1 MSQKIKSVSLAS
13 IMLLSVLST
22 LFLATLT
29 ATANTVV
36 ITEAIRIV
44 DGGLSTDTQT
54 ALGSDSEGNVHIVW
68 TRNNQHL
75 YYSMISPRGETL
87 IDTTQITNPGLHK
100 IWHPDMVVDENDKVH
115 IVWADK
121 SGQHKIV
128 YSVLNPW
135 NVAMDGSASSDPEL
149 SAIDDHIVS
158 SRAQNRDWPAIDV
171 DSQGGV
177 HIAWEDSY
185 DELGRFFNQPQIYY
199 SMLTPD
205 YSNGGF
211 ILTNFDDTLLTP
223 IIGHKGH
230 PDIVVDANDYVQIAW
245 DDTRGGKV
253 ELNFI
258 VDTSGSMYSEWADI
272 CTVVYGGN
280 FASGGYFQGIK
291 PMLETANMT
300 VYETIYGL
308 GNTLPG
314 AASSG
319 NCAGKNQNAGPRTT
333 ALGQFPGD
341 DSGGI
346 RKLPGTVY
354 NGNTYSG
361 YSGEDWGPGTNW
373 ACLSW
378 KDTNGN
384 VPGNPPTQ
392 DDHRWNPNA
401 TKIVIPV
408 SDEGPKDGDPSQQ
421 ADDLTSIE
429 EAHDNCINAG
439 VIPVGLYGQGYGGAG
454 NIQSHFM
461 DLVQCPNSVVSTST
475 RNCPGNTLRSSDAG
489 GQAYEFPSGSGGA
502 NAMALLVEAMVYI
515 STNNSREIYMTVLDP
530 YGKMNN
536 DQSYQPGQ
544 TGHSIVGGSYAEDTG
559 AGADGHL
566 VVVNDTRVTIDD
578 AYSFH
583 PSIGV
588 DMQGNT
594 HIAWMDG
601 RNYGFEKGVNYEVF
615 YTKLRLTGAGAWDG
629 AEQGLSTYAIKKIK
643 DTPISNVETYSGLP
657 GNRPFGGNSVFPALL
672 TDDQNNIHIAWVD
685 SGNATADEEIL
696 YTRLNSTQE
705 TGEGID
711 ALDPW
716 ETVAVTSWASNKLGP
731 NSGSQ
736 PSLGM
741 PPAFSNDLGS
751 GAHIAWSDTNKCS
764 EEANNNRFTIC
775 YSHVLTGQVDVDFQ
789 DGETFYHVIEPGEQ
803 TIYNITMNNSTPGP
817 KDLVADTFGLNISGV
832 PQNWTAS
839 LFFADNHTSIMPETA
854 IFLEG
859 GEDMRFYMLIRA
871 PSVYQADGDQ
881 LADITVTA
889 KSYKDPA
896 IQSDIITRTLMDVV
910 HGINLDTSHS
920 MADVEQGQT
929 AIFSITIT
937 NTGNVNDRFI
947 FWDPFTLEGQQEWLL
962 PFNWAVNFPT
972 SVELDPGQSVTKNLE
987 IFVPTSEDPGTF
999 VIYLKGW
1006 SEGEP
1011 IKSIEK
1017 GTYDILELGVYVSIR
1032 STGNIVMEIFDTSEY
1047 VDPGECVEYSIDVTK
1062 NFDSGSLVFVTPG
1075 APEVKSENV
1084 SMEAWREDHWVLNV
1098 DFANAP
1104 GGNDIEM
1111 SEPRLWT
1118 LFPNT
1123 NSTTHEVIVEV
1134 CAPTGASAGLGP
1146 AVILKAYLDGYPRI
1160 SASKILSTN
1169 VNHVYS
1175 LNADSDI
1182 GEEEYVTLNGQEVL
1196 PVNPGQQ
1203 IVLSTTVMNLG
1214 NGPDRFDYR
1223 LARVT
1228 DPAGVDVLWDIDI
1241 PRETLKELSRDTD
1254 QIFDITMNIPDQ
1266 VEAGI
1271 YMVVFQTFSEEAYPD
1286 ANGRETRLRFTQQIP
1301 VYVQEFYDMQIS
1313 MDSTVDNAIKTSA
1326 PGRIVRFELNITNNG
1341 NVPDWPTLN
1350 NHTASRDGEV
1360 LVWNELPGM
1369 GSLDN
1374 WKVEWRLL
1382 KEIGTDLTI
1391 EEECLTVESVE
1402 TIVGEEDAA
1411 VDPVTAF
1418 AEMSDRCVYL
1428 ESENQYF
1435 MPMMDPY
1442 TTYPVVG
1449 IVNIAPS
1456 AKLDTRNIGLKVVS
1470 KMGNMLQGGDH
1481 DDSPSWAAESLDSN
1495 EFIITLRLRAP
1506 NLVISEVTVSDLVGD
1521 VDTSIPI
1528 RVVLQNNGN
1537 THATDIE
1544 IVLCEYP
1551 NSDVDTLN
1559 EIKKNGCADE
1569 NIVSRQVI
1577 GALLAPDDSEE
1588 YKEIELVL
1596 LYTVSA
1602 GSHGVYVVVD
1612 PSNVI
1617 VETQES
1623 DNIKRVLNELESSGG
1638 ILDVAGEV
1646 VSKTAL
1652 PFAVILLTFA
1662 LFGVVFL
1669 VGRGRRQDV
1678 LDRKAEQSSL
1688 VSVLSGAES

>member
-1 MSQKIKSVSLAS
+1 
-13 IMLLSVLST
+13 
-22 LFLATLT
+22 
-29 ATANTVV
+29 
-36 ITEAIRIV
+36 
-44 DGGLSTDTQT
+44 
-54 ALGSDSEGNVHIVW
+54 
-68 TRNNQHL
+68 
-75 YYSMISPRGETL
+75 
-87 IDTTQITNPGLHK
+87 
-100 IWHPDMVVDENDKVH
+100 
-115 IVWADK
+115 
-121 SGQHKIV
+121 
-128 YSVLNPW
+128 
-135 NVAMDGSASSDPEL
+135 
-149 SAIDDHIVS
+149 
-158 SRAQNRDWPAIDV
+158 
-171 DSQGGV
+171 
-177 HIAWEDSY
+177 
-185 DELGRFFNQPQIYY
+185 
-199 SMLTPD
+199 
-205 YSNGGF
+205 
-211 ILTNFDDTLLTP
+211 
-223 IIGHKGH
+223 
-230 PDIVVDANDYVQIAW
+230 
-245 DDTRGGKV
+245 
-253 ELNFI
+253 
-258 VDTSGSMYSEWADI
+258 
-272 CTVVYGGN
+272 
-280 FASGGYFQGIK
+280 
-291 PMLETANMT
+291 
-300 VYETIYGL
+300 
-308 GNTLPG
+308 
-314 AASSG
+314 
-319 NCAGKNQNAGPRTT
+319 
-333 ALGQFPGD
+333 
-341 DSGGI
+341 
-346 RKLPGTVY
+346 
-354 NGNTYSG
+354 
-361 YSGEDWGPGTNW
+361 
-373 ACLSW
+373 
-378 KDTNGN
+378 
-384 VPGNPPTQ
+384 
-392 DDHRWNPNA
+392 
-401 TKIVIPV
+401 
-408 SDEGPKDGDPSQQ
+408 
-421 ADDLTSIE
+421 
-429 EAHDNCINAG
+429 
-439 VIPVGLYGQGYGGAG
+439 
-454 NIQSHFM
+454 
-461 DLVQCPNSVVSTST
+461 
-475 RNCPGNTLRSSDAG
+475 
-489 GQAYEFPSGSGGA
+489 
-502 NAMALLVEAMVYI
+502 MALLVEAMVYI
-515 STNNSREIYMTVLDP
+515 STNNSREIYMSVLDP

-536 DQSYQPGQ
+536 DPTWTPGA
-544 TGHSIVGGSYAEDTG
+544 TGHSIVGGAYAEDTG

-588 DMQGNT
+588 DMKGNT

-615 YTKLRLTGAGAWDG
+615 YTKLRLQGAGAWDG
-629 AEQGLSTYAIKKIK
+629 ADQGLSTYAIKKIQ
-643 DTPISNVETYSGLP
+643 DTPISNVEGNSGIP
-657 GNRPFGGNSVFPALL
+657 GNRPYGGNSVFPALL

-696 YTRLNSTQE
+696 YTRLNSTDL
-705 TGEGID
+705 TGPGIT

-716 ETVAVTSWASNKLGP
+716 DAVAVTSWASNKLGP

-736 PSLGM
+736 PSIGM

-775 YSHVLTGQVDVDFQ
+775 YSHVLTGQVDVEFQ

-803 TIYNITMNNSTPGP
+803 TIYNMTMNNSTPGP

-832 PQNWTAS
+832 PQNWTAT
-839 LFFADNHTSIMPETA
+839 LFFADNHTTIMPDTA

-859 GEDMRFYMLIRA
+859 GEDIRFYMRIRA
-871 PSVYQADGDQ
+871 PSVYQADADQ

-947 FWDPFTLEGQQEWLL
+947 FWDPYTLEGQQEWLL

-987 IFVPTSEDPGTF
+987 VLVPTSEDPGAF

-1017 GTYDILELGVYVSIR
+1017 GTYDVLELGVFVSIR

-1047 VDPGECVEYSIDVTK
+1047 VDPGECVTYPIDVTK
-1062 NFDSGSLVFVTPG
+1062 NFDSGNLVFVTPG
-1075 APEVKSENV
+1075 APDAKPDTI
-1084 SMEAWREDHWVLNV
+1084 SMDAWRVDNWVLTL
-1098 DFANAP
+1098 DFSNAP
-1104 GGNDIEM
+1104 GGNSIEM
-1111 SEPRLWT
+1111 SEPRAWT
-1118 LFPNT
+1118 LPPGAEYVT
-1123 NSTTHEVIVEV
+1123 YEVGVEV

-1175 LNADSDI
+1175 LIASADIAD
-1182 GEEEYVTLNGQEVL
+1182 EDMMTLNGQEVL

-1203 IVLSTTVMNLG
+1203 VSLTTTVMNLG

-1228 DPAGVDVLWDIDI
+1228 DPAGVDVIWDIDV

-1254 QIFDITMNIPDQ
+1254 QIFEIDMNVPDQ
-1266 VEAGI
+1266 VEAGV
-1271 YMVVFQTFSEEAYPD
+1271 YMVVFQTFSEESYPD
-1286 ANGRETRLRFTQQIP
+1286 ASGRLTRLRYTQTIP

-1350 NHTASRDGEV
+1350 NHTASRDGEA
-1360 LVWNELPGM
+1360 LIWNELPGM
-1369 GSLDN
+1369 GALDG
-1374 WKVEWRLL
+1374 WAVEWRLV
-1382 KEIGTDLTI
+1382 KQIGTDLTT
-1391 EEECLTVESVE
+1391 EEECETVASIATV
-1402 TIVGEEDAA
+1402 TGDEDASI
-1411 VDPVTAF
+1411 DPATVF
-1418 AEMSDRCVYL
+1418 ADLSDRCVYL
-1428 ESENQYF
+1428 ESDERYF

-1442 TTYPVVG
+1442 TTYPVVA
-1449 IVNIAPS
+1449 IVKIAPS
-1456 AKLDTRNIGLKVVS
+1456 AKLDTRSIGLKVVS
-1470 KMGNMLQGGDH
+1470 KMGNMLEDGDH
-1481 DDSPSWAAESLDSN
+1481 DDSPSWAAENLDTN
-1495 EFIITLRLRAP
+1495 EFIVTLRLRAP
-1506 NLVISEVTVSDLVGD
+1506 NLVISEVTASDFTGD
-1521 VDTSIPI
+1521 VDTTIPI

-1544 IVLCEYP
+1544 IILCEYP

-1569 NIVSRQVI
+1569 NIVMRQVI
-1577 GALLAPDDSEE
+1577 GALLAPDNSED

-1596 LYTVSA
+1596 LYPVSA
-1602 GSHGVYVVVD
+1602 GSHGVYVIVD
-1612 PSNVI
+1612 PSNSI

-1623 DNIKRVLNELESSGG
+1623 DNIKRVENELQSTGG

-1646 VSKTAL
+1646 VGKTAL
-1652 PFAVILLTFA
+1652 PFAVILLTLA
-1662 LFGVVFL
+1662 LFGVVYL

-1688 VSVLSGAES
+1688 VSVLAGNDS

>member
-1 MSQKIKSVSLAS
+1 MGQKIKSVSLVS

-22 LFLATLT
+22 LFLTTLT

-36 ITEAIRIV
+36 ITDAIQIV
-44 DGGLSTDTQT
+44 DGGTSADTQT
-54 ALGSDSEGNVHIVW
+54 AVGSDSEGNVHVVW
-68 TRNNQHL
+68 ARNNLHL

-100 IWHPDMVVDENDKVH
+100 IWHPDMVVDDNDKVH
-115 IVWADK
+115 VVWADK

-128 YSVLNPW
+128 YTVLNPW
-135 NVAMDGSASSDPEL
+135 AAAMDGSASDDGTL
-149 SAIDDHIVS
+149 SAINDHVVS
-158 SRAQNRDWPAIDV
+158 SRAQNRDWPAIDI

-199 SMLTPD
+199 TMLSPD
-205 YSNGGF
+205 ISSGSV
-211 ILTNFDDTLLTP
+211 ITNFDDTLLTP

-319 NCAGKNQNAGPRTT
+319 NCAGYNQNAGPRTT

-361 YSGEDWGPGTNW
+361 YSGEDWGPGSNW

-378 KDTNGN
+378 KDASGN

-392 DDHRWNPNA
+392 DDHKWNPNA

-475 RNCPGNTLRSSDAG
+475 RNCPGNTLRNSDAG
-489 GQAYEFPSGSGGA
+489 GQAYEFPSGSGGS

-515 STNNSREIYMTVLDP
+515 STNNSREIYMSVLDP

-536 DQSYQPGQ
+536 DPTWTPGA
-544 TGHSIVGGSYAEDTG
+544 TGHSIVGGAYAEDTG

-588 DMQGNT
+588 DMKGNT

-615 YTKLRLTGAGAWDG
+615 YTKLRLQGAGAWDG
-629 AEQGLSTYAIKKIK
+629 ADQGLSTYAIKKIQ
-643 DTPISNVETYSGLP
+643 DTPISNVEGNSGIP
-657 GNRPFGGNSVFPALL
+657 GNRPYGGNSVFPALL

-696 YTRLNSTQE
+696 YTRLNSTDL
-705 TGEGID
+705 TGPGIT

-716 ETVAVTSWASNKLGP
+716 DAVAVTSWASNKLGP

-736 PSLGM
+736 PSIGM

-775 YSHVLTGQVDVDFQ
+775 YSHVLTGQVDVEFQ

-803 TIYNITMNNSTPGP
+803 TIYNMTMNNSTPGP

-832 PQNWTAS
+832 PQNWTAT
-839 LFFADNHTSIMPETA
+839 LFFADNHTTIMPDTA

-859 GEDMRFYMLIRA
+859 GEDIRFYMRIRA
-871 PSVYQADGDQ
+871 PSVYQADADQ

-947 FWDPFTLEGQQEWLL
+947 FWDPYTLEGQQEWLL

-987 IFVPTSEDPGTF
+987 VLVPTSEDPGAF

-1017 GTYDILELGVYVSIR
+1017 GTYDVLELGVFVSIR

-1047 VDPGECVEYSIDVTK
+1047 VDPGECVTYPIDVTK
-1062 NFDSGSLVFVTPG
+1062 NFDSGNLVFVTPG
-1075 APEVKSENV
+1075 APDAKPDTI
-1084 SMEAWREDHWVLNV
+1084 SMDAWRVDNWVLTL
-1098 DFANAP
+1098 DFSNAP
-1104 GGNDIEM
+1104 GGNSIEM
-1111 SEPRLWT
+1111 SEPRAWT
-1118 LFPNT
+1118 LPPGAEYVT
-1123 NSTTHEVIVEV
+1123 YEVGVEV

-1175 LNADSDI
+1175 LIASADIAD
-1182 GEEEYVTLNGQEVL
+1182 EDMMTLNGQEVL

-1203 IVLSTTVMNLG
+1203 VSLTTTVMNLG

-1228 DPAGVDVLWDIDI
+1228 DPAGVDVIWDIDV

-1254 QIFDITMNIPDQ
+1254 QIFEIDMNVPDQ
-1266 VEAGI
+1266 VEAGV
-1271 YMVVFQTFSEEAYPD
+1271 YMVVFQTFSEESYPD
-1286 ANGRETRLRFTQQIP
+1286 ASGRLTRLRYTQTIP

-1350 NHTASRDGEV
+1350 NHTASRDGEA
-1360 LVWNELPGM
+1360 LIWNELPGM
-1369 GSLDN
+1369 GALDG
-1374 WKVEWRLL
+1374 WAVEWRLV
-1382 KEIGTDLTI
+1382 KQIGTDLTT
-1391 EEECLTVESVE
+1391 EEECETVASIATV
-1402 TIVGEEDAA
+1402 TGDEDASI
-1411 VDPVTAF
+1411 DPATVF
-1418 AEMSDRCVYL
+1418 ADLSDRCVYL
-1428 ESENQYF
+1428 ESDERYF

-1442 TTYPVVG
+1442 TTYPVVA
-1449 IVNIAPS
+1449 IVKIAPS
-1456 AKLDTRNIGLKVVS
+1456 AKLDTRSIGLKVVS
-1470 KMGNMLQGGDH
+1470 KMGNMLEDGDH
-1481 DDSPSWAAESLDSN
+1481 DDSPSWAAENLDTN
-1495 EFIITLRLRAP
+1495 EFIVTLRLRAP
-1506 NLVISEVTVSDLVGD
+1506 NLVISEVTASDFTGD
-1521 VDTSIPI
+1521 VDTTIPI

-1544 IVLCEYP
+1544 IILCEYP

-1569 NIVSRQVI
+1569 NIVMRQVI
-1577 GALLAPDDSEE
+1577 GALLAPDNSED

-1596 LYTVSA
+1596 LYPVSA
-1602 GSHGVYVVVD
+1602 GSHGVYVIVD
-1612 PSNVI
+1612 PSNSI

-1623 DNIKRVLNELESSGG
+1623 DNIKRVENELQSTGG

-1646 VSKTAL
+1646 VGKTAL
-1652 PFAVILLTFA
+1652 PFAVILLTLA
-1662 LFGVVFL
+1662 LFGVVYL

-1688 VSVLSGAES
+1688 VSVLAGDDS

>member
-1 MSQKIKSVSLAS
+1 MGQKIKSVSLVS

-22 LFLATLT
+22 LFLTTLT

-36 ITEAIRIV
+36 ITDAIQIV
-44 DGGLSTDTQT
+44 DGGTSADTQT
-54 ALGSDSEGNVHIVW
+54 AVGSDSEGNVHVVW
-68 TRNNQHL
+68 ARNNLHL

-100 IWHPDMVVDENDKVH
+100 IWHPDMVVDDNDKVH
-115 IVWADK
+115 VVWADK

-128 YSVLNPW
+128 YTVLNPW
-135 NVAMDGSASSDPEL
+135 AAAMDGSASDDGTL
-149 SAIDDHIVS
+149 SAINDHVVS
-158 SRAQNRDWPAIDV
+158 SRAQNRDWPAIDI

-199 SMLTPD
+199 TMLSPD
-205 YSNGGF
+205 ISSGSV
-211 ILTNFDDTLLTP
+211 ITNFDDTLLTP

-319 NCAGKNQNAGPRTT
+319 NCAGYNQNAGPRTT

-361 YSGEDWGPGTNW
+361 YSGEDWGPGSNW

-378 KDTNGN
+378 KDASGN

-392 DDHRWNPNA
+392 DDHKWNPNA

-475 RNCPGNTLRSSDAG
+475 RNCPGNTLRNSDAG
-489 GQAYEFPSGSGGA
+489 GQAYEFPSGSGGS

-515 STNNSREIYMTVLDP
+515 STNNSREIYMSVLDP

-536 DQSYQPGQ
+536 DPTWTPGA
-544 TGHSIVGGSYAEDTG
+544 TGHSIVGGAYAEDTG

-588 DMQGNT
+588 DMKGNT

-615 YTKLRLTGAGAWDG
+615 YTKLRLQGAGAWDG
-629 AEQGLSTYAIKKIK
+629 ADQGLSTYAIKKIQ
-643 DTPISNVETYSGLP
+643 DTPISNVEGNSGIP
-657 GNRPFGGNSVFPALL
+657 GNRPYGGNSVFPALL

-696 YTRLNSTQE
+696 YTRLNSTDL
-705 TGEGID
+705 TGPGIT

-716 ETVAVTSWASNKLGP
+716 DAVAVTSWASNKLGP

-736 PSLGM
+736 PSIGM
-741 PPAFSNDLGS
+741 PPALSNDLGS

-775 YSHVLTGQVDVDFQ
+775 YSHVLTGQVDVEFQ

-803 TIYNITMNNSTPGP
+803 TIYNMTMNNSTPGP

-832 PQNWTAS
+832 PQNWTAT
-839 LFFADNHTSIMPETA
+839 LFFADNHTTIMPDTA

-859 GEDMRFYMLIRA
+859 GEDIRFYMRIRA
-871 PSVYQADGDQ
+871 PSVYQADADQ

-947 FWDPFTLEGQQEWLL
+947 FWDPYTLEGQQEWLL

-987 IFVPTSEDPGTF
+987 VLVPTSEDPGAF

-1017 GTYDILELGVYVSIR
+1017 GTYDVLELGVFVSIR

-1047 VDPGECVEYSIDVTK
+1047 VDPGECVTYPIDVTK
-1062 NFDSGSLVFVTPG
+1062 NFDSGNLVFVTPG
-1075 APEVKSENV
+1075 APDAKPDTI
-1084 SMEAWREDHWVLNV
+1084 SMDAWRVDNWVLTL
-1098 DFANAP
+1098 DFSNAP
-1104 GGNDIEM
+1104 GGNSIEM
-1111 SEPRLWT
+1111 SEPRAWT
-1118 LFPNT
+1118 LPPGAEYVT
-1123 NSTTHEVIVEV
+1123 YEVGVEV

-1175 LNADSDI
+1175 LIASADIAD
-1182 GEEEYVTLNGQEVL
+1182 EDMMTLNGQEVL

-1203 IVLSTTVMNLG
+1203 VSLTTTVMNLG

-1228 DPAGVDVLWDIDI
+1228 DPAGVDVIWDIDV

-1254 QIFDITMNIPDQ
+1254 QIFEIDMNVPDQ
-1266 VEAGI
+1266 VEAGV
-1271 YMVVFQTFSEEAYPD
+1271 YMVVFQTFSEESYPD
-1286 ANGRETRLRFTQQIP
+1286 ASGRLTRLRYTQTIP

-1350 NHTASRDGEV
+1350 NHTASRDGEA
-1360 LVWNELPGM
+1360 LIWNELPGM
-1369 GSLDN
+1369 GALDG
-1374 WKVEWRLL
+1374 WAVEWRLV
-1382 KEIGTDLTI
+1382 KQIGTDLTT
-1391 EEECLTVESVE
+1391 EEECETVASIATV
-1402 TIVGEEDAA
+1402 TGDEDASI
-1411 VDPVTAF
+1411 DPATVF
-1418 AEMSDRCVYL
+1418 ADLSDRCVYL
-1428 ESENQYF
+1428 ESDERYF

-1442 TTYPVVG
+1442 TTYPVVA
-1449 IVNIAPS
+1449 IVKIAPS
-1456 AKLDTRNIGLKVVS
+1456 AKLDTRSIGLKVVS
-1470 KMGNMLQGGDH
+1470 KMGNMLEDGDH
-1481 DDSPSWAAESLDSN
+1481 DDSPSWAAENLDTN
-1495 EFIITLRLRAP
+1495 EFIVTLRLRAP
-1506 NLVISEVTVSDLVGD
+1506 NLVISEVTASDFTGD
-1521 VDTSIPI
+1521 VDTTIPI

-1544 IVLCEYP
+1544 IILCEYP

-1569 NIVSRQVI
+1569 NIVMRQVI
-1577 GALLAPDDSEE
+1577 GALLAPDNSED

-1596 LYTVSA
+1596 LYPVSA
-1602 GSHGVYVVVD
+1602 GSHGVYVIVD
-1612 PSNVI
+1612 PSNSI

-1623 DNIKRVLNELESSGG
+1623 DNIKRVENELQSTGG

-1646 VSKTAL
+1646 VGKTAL
-1652 PFAVILLTFA
+1652 PFAVILLTLA
-1662 LFGVVFL
+1662 LFGVVYL

-1688 VSVLSGAES
+1688 VSVLAGNDS

>member
-1 MSQKIKSVSLAS
+1 MSQKIKSVSLVS

-44 DGGLSTDTQT
+44 DGGTAADTQT
-54 ALGSDSEGNVHIVW
+54 AIGSDSEGNVHIVW
-68 TRNNQHL
+68 ARNNLHL
-75 YYSMISPRGETL
+75 YYSMLSPRGETL

-115 IVWADK
+115 VVWADK

-128 YSVLNPW
+128 YTVLNPW
-135 NVAMDGSASSDPEL
+135 AAAMDGSASDDGTL
-149 SAIDDHIVS
+149 SAINDHVVS
-158 SRAQNRDWPAIDV
+158 SRAQNRDWPAIDI

-199 SMLTPD
+199 TMLNPD
-205 YSNGGF
+205 ISSGSV
-211 ILTNFDDTLLTP
+211 ITNFEDTLLTP

-253 ELNFI
+253 ELSFI

-319 NCAGKNQNAGPRTT
+319 NCAGYNQNAGPRTT

-378 KDTNGN
+378 KDATGN

-429 EAHDNCINAG
+429 EAHDNCILAG
-439 VIPVGLYGQGYGGAG
+439 VVPVGLYGQGYGGAG

-461 DLVQCPNSVVSTST
+461 DLAQCPNSVVSTST

-489 GQAYEFPSGSGGA
+489 GQAYEFPSGSGGS

-536 DQSYQPGQ
+536 DPSWVPGA
-544 TGHSIVGGSYAEDTG
+544 TGHSIIGGSYAEDTG

-601 RNYGFEKGVNYEVF
+601 RNYGFEKGVNYEVY
-615 YTKLRLTGAGAWDG
+615 YTKLRLQGAGAWDG
-629 AEQGLSTYAIKKIK
+629 ANEGLSTYAIKKIQ
-643 DTPISNVETYSGLP
+643 DTPISNVETNSGLP
-657 GNRPFGGNSVFPALL
+657 GNRPYGGNSVFPALL

-696 YTRLNSTQE
+696 YTRLNSTDL
-705 TGEGID
+705 TGPGLT

-716 ETVAVTSWASNKLGP
+716 DTVAVTSWASNKLGP

-741 PPAFSNDLGS
+741 PPAFYNDLGS

-775 YSHVLTGQVDVDFQ
+775 YSHVLTGQVDVEFQ

-803 TIYNITMNNSTPGP
+803 TIYNMSMNNSTPGP

-832 PQNWTAS
+832 PQNWTAT
-839 LFFADNHTSIMPETA
+839 LFFADNHTTIMPDTA

-859 GEDMRFYMLIRA
+859 GEDIRFYIRIRA
-871 PSVYQADGDQ
+871 PSVYQADADQ

-947 FWDPFTLEGQQEWLL
+947 FWDPYTLEGQQEWLL
-962 PFNWAVNFPT
+962 PFNWAVVFPT

-987 IFVPTSEDPGTF
+987 VLVPTSEDPGAF

-1017 GTYDILELGVYVSIR
+1017 GTYDVLELGVFVSIR

-1047 VDPGECVEYSIDVTK
+1047 VDPGKCATYPIDVTK

-1075 APEVKSENV
+1075 APDVKPDTI
-1084 SMEAWREDHWVLNV
+1084 SMDAWRTDNWVLNL
-1098 DFANAP
+1098 DFSNAP
-1104 GGNDIEM
+1104 GGNSIEM
-1111 SEPRLWT
+1111 SEPRAWT
-1118 LFPNT
+1118 LPPGAESVT
-1123 NSTTHEVIVEV
+1123 YEVSVEV

-1146 AVILKAYLDGYPRI
+1146 AVILKAYLEGYPRI

-1169 VNHVYS
+1169 VNHVYQ
-1175 LNADSDI
+1175 LHADVDLDEDDKI
-1182 GEEEYVTLNGQEVL
+1182 TLNGQEVL

-1203 IVLSTTVMNLG
+1203 ISLSTTVTNLG

-1228 DPAGVDVLWDIDI
+1228 DPTGVDVIWDIDV

-1254 QIFDITMNIPDQ
+1254 QIFEITMNVPDQ
-1266 VEAGI
+1266 VEAGV
-1271 YMVVFQTFSEEAYPD
+1271 YMVVFQTFSEESYPD
-1286 ANGRETRLRFTQQIP
+1286 SSGRLTRLRATLELP

-1350 NHTASRDGEV
+1350 NHTANRDGEA
-1360 LVWNELPGM
+1360 LIWTELPGM
-1369 GSLDN
+1369 GTLGGWS
-1374 WKVEWRLL
+1374 VEWRLV
-1382 KEIGTDLTI
+1382 KQIGTDLTT
-1391 EEECLTVESVE
+1391 EEMCETVASLDV
-1402 TIVGEEDAA
+1402 TTGDEDAA
-1411 VDPVTAF
+1411 IDPATAF
-1418 AEMSDRCVYL
+1418 ADLSERCVYL
-1428 ESENQYF
+1428 ESDDRYF

-1442 TTYPVVG
+1442 TTYPVVA
-1449 IVNIAPS
+1449 IVKIAPT
-1456 AKLDTRNIGLKVVS
+1456 AKLDTRSIGLKVVS
-1470 KMGNMLQGGDH
+1470 KMGNMLEGGDH
-1481 DDSPSWAAESLDSN
+1481 DDSPSWAAENLDTN
-1495 EFIITLRLRAP
+1495 EFVVTLRLRAP
-1506 NLVISEVTVSDLVGD
+1506 NLVISEVTASDFSGD
-1521 VDTSIPI
+1521 VDTTIPI
-1528 RVVLQNNGN
+1528 RVVLQNDGN

-1551 NSDVDTLN
+1551 DSDDDTLA
-1559 EIKKNGCADE
+1559 EIRLNGCDDE
-1569 NIVSRQVI
+1569 NIVMRHMI
-1577 GALLAPDDSEE
+1577 GALLAPDASED

-1596 LYTVSA
+1596 LYPVSA

-1612 PSNVI
+1612 PSNSI
-1617 VETQES
+1617 VETNEK
-1623 DNIKRVLNELESSGG
+1623 DNIMGVEDELKSSGG
-1638 ILDVAGEV
+1638 VLDVASEV
-1646 VSKTAL
+1646 IGKTAL
-1652 PFAVILLTFA
+1652 PFAVILLTLA
-1662 LFGVVFL
+1662 LFGVVYL

-1688 VSVLSGAES
+1688 VSVLAGNDL

>member
-1 MSQKIKSVSLAS
+1 MGQKIKSVSLVS

-22 LFLATLT
+22 LFLTTLT

-36 ITEAIRIV
+36 ITEAIQIV
-44 DGGLSTDTQT
+44 DGGTSADTQ
-54 ALGSDSEGNVHIVW
+54 AAVGSDSEGNVHVVW
-68 TRNNQHL
+68 ARNNLHL

-87 IDTTQITNPGLHK
+87 IDMTQITNPGLHK
-100 IWHPDMVVDENDKVH
+100 IWHPDLVVDDNDKVH
-115 IVWADK
+115 VVWADK
-121 SGQHKIV
+121 SGQHKIL
-128 YSVLNPW
+128 YTVLNPW
-135 NVAMDGSASSDPEL
+135 AAAMDGSASDDGTL
-149 SAIDDHIVS
+149 SAINDHIVS
-158 SRAQNRDWPAIDV
+158 SRAQNRDWPAIDI

-199 SMLTPD
+199 SMLSPD
-205 YSNGGF
+205 ISSGSV
-211 ILTNFDDTLLTP
+211 ITNFDDTLLTP

-308 GNTLPG
+308 GNTLPS

-319 NCAGKNQNAGPRTT
+319 NCAGYNQNAGPRAT

-361 YSGEDWGPGTNW
+361 YSGEDWGPGSNW

-378 KDTNGN
+378 KDASGN

-392 DDHRWNPNA
+392 DDHKWNPNA

-429 EAHDNCINAG
+429 EAHDNCIIAG

-475 RNCPGNTLRSSDAG
+475 RNCPGNTLRSSDSG
-489 GQAYEFPSGSGGA
+489 GQAYEFPSGTGGS

-515 STNNSREIYMTVLDP
+515 STNNSREIYMSVLDP

-536 DQSYQPGQ
+536 DPTWVPGA
-544 TGHSIVGGSYAEDTG
+544 TGHSIVGGAYAEDTG
-559 AGADGHL
+559 AGSDGHL

-588 DMQGNT
+588 DMKGNT

-601 RNYGFEKGVNYEVF
+601 RNYGFEKGVNYEVY
-615 YTKLRLTGAGAWDG
+615 YTKLRLQGAGAFDG
-629 AEQGLSTYAIKKIK
+629 ADQGLSTYAIKKIQ
-643 DTPISNVETYSGLP
+643 DTPISNVEGNSGLP

-685 SGNATADEEIL
+685 SGNATADEEIR
-696 YTRLNSTQE
+696 YTRLNSTDL
-705 TGEGID
+705 TGPGIT

-716 ETVAVTSWASNKLGP
+716 DTVAVTSWASNKLGP

-736 PSLGM
+736 PSIGM

-775 YSHVLTGQVDVDFQ
+775 YSHVLTGQVDVEFQ

-803 TIYNITMNNSTPGP
+803 TIYNMTMNNSTPGP

-832 PQNWTAS
+832 PQNWTAT
-839 LFFADNHTSIMPETA
+839 LFFADNHTTIMPDTA

-859 GEDMRFYMLIRA
+859 GEDIRFYMRIRA
-871 PSVYQADGDQ
+871 PSVYQADADQ

-947 FWDPFTLEGQQEWLL
+947 FWDPYTLEGQQEWLL

-987 IFVPTSEDPGTF
+987 VLVPTSEDPGAF

-1017 GTYDILELGVYVSIR
+1017 GTYDVLELGVFVSIR

-1047 VDPGECVEYSIDVTK
+1047 VDPGECVTYPIDVTK
-1062 NFDSGSLVFVTPG
+1062 NFDSGNLIFVTPG
-1075 APEVKSENV
+1075 APDVKPDTI
-1084 SMEAWREDHWVLNV
+1084 SMDAWRVENWVLTL
-1098 DFANAP
+1098 DFSNAP
-1104 GGNDIEM
+1104 GGNSVDM
-1111 SEPRLWT
+1111 SEPRAWT
-1118 LFPNT
+1118 LPPGAEYVT
-1123 NSTTHEVIVEV
+1123 YEVGVEV

-1175 LNADSDI
+1175 LVASADIAD
-1182 GEEEYVTLNGQEVL
+1182 EDMMTLNGQEVL

-1203 IVLSTTVMNLG
+1203 ISLTTTVTNLG

-1228 DPAGVDVLWDIDI
+1228 DPAGVDVIWDIDV

-1254 QIFDITMNIPDQ
+1254 QIFEINMNVPAQ
-1266 VEAGI
+1266 VEAGV
-1271 YMVVFQTFSEEAYPD
+1271 YMVVFQTFSEESYPD
-1286 ANGRETRLRFTQQIP
+1286 ASGRLTRLRYTQTIP

-1350 NHTASRDGEV
+1350 NHTASRDGEA
-1360 LVWNELPGM
+1360 LIWNELPGM
-1369 GSLDN
+1369 GALDG
-1374 WKVEWRLL
+1374 WAVEWRLV
-1382 KEIGTDLTI
+1382 KQIGTDLTT
-1391 EEECLTVESVE
+1391 EEECETVESIAII
-1402 TIVGEEDAA
+1402 TGDEDASI
-1411 VDPVTAF
+1411 DPATVF
-1418 AEMSDRCVYL
+1418 ADLSDRCVYL
-1428 ESENQYF
+1428 ESEERYF

-1442 TTYPVVG
+1442 TTYPVVA
-1449 IVNIAPS
+1449 IVKIAPS
-1456 AKLDTRNIGLKVVS
+1456 AKLDTRSIGLKVVS
-1470 KMGNMLQGGDH
+1470 KMGNMLEDGDH
-1481 DDSPSWAAESLDSN
+1481 DDSPSWAAESLDTN
-1495 EFIITLRLRAP
+1495 EFIVTLRLRAP
-1506 NLVISEVTVSDLVGD
+1506 NLVISEVTASDFTGD
-1521 VDTSIPI
+1521 VDTTIPI

-1551 NSDVDTLN
+1551 DSDIDTLN

-1569 NIVSRQVI
+1569 NIVMRQVI
-1577 GALLAPDDSEE
+1577 GALLAPDNSED

-1596 LYTVSA
+1596 LYPVSA
-1602 GSHGVYVVVD
+1602 GSHGVYVIVD
-1612 PSNVI
+1612 PSNSI
-1617 VETQES
+1617 VETQEG
-1623 DNIKRVLNELESSGG
+1623 DNIKRVENELQSTGG

-1646 VSKTAL
+1646 VGKTAL
-1652 PFAVILLTFA
+1652 PFAVILLTLA
-1662 LFGVVFL
+1662 LFGVVYL

-1688 VSVLSGAES
+1688 VSVLAGNDS